1 MKSDVRRIL
10 IAMVLPMFL
19 IFILYTIKVLE
30 VGMDWDFTR
39 LGVYPLSK
47 KGMFGIFA
55 ASSYTQWLQTFT
67 GQHFTSILPFM
78 VSFLLLQEHCTSD
91 FFYHLDRMRNHH
103 VPYR

>member
-47 KGMFGIFA
+47 KRDVWYFR
-55 ASSYTQWLQTFT
+55 ASSYT
-67 GQHFTSILPFM
+67 
-78 VSFLLLQEHCTSD
+78 
-91 FFYHLDRMRNHH
+91 
-103 VPYR
+103 

>member
-47 KGMFGIFA
+47 KGCLVFSRILLYTV
-55 ASSYTQWLQTFT
+55 ASNIYWPTLYLYSSFHGVFFTFT
-67 GQHFTSILPFM
+67 GAL
-78 VSFLLLQEHCTSD
+78 
-91 FFYHLDRMRNHH
+91 HL
-103 VPYR
+103 

>member
-39 LGVYPLSK
+39 
-47 KGMFGIFA
+47 
-55 ASSYTQWLQTFT
+55 
-67 GQHFTSILPFM
+67 
-78 VSFLLLQEHCTSD
+78 
-91 FFYHLDRMRNHH
+91 DRKS
-103 VPYR
+103 VV

>member
-39 LGVYPLSK
+39 LGVYP
-47 KGMFGIFA
+47 
-55 ASSYTQWLQTFT
+55 
-67 GQHFTSILPFM
+67 
-78 VSFLLLQEHCTSD
+78 
-91 FFYHLDRMRNHH
+91 
-103 VPYR
+103 

>member
-47 KGMFGIFA
+47 KEMFGIFVHPLIHSGFKHLLA
-55 ASSYTQWLQTFT
+55 NTLPLFFLSWCLFYFYR
-67 GQHFTSILPFM
+67 SIAPLI
-78 VSFLLLQEHCTSD
+78 FLS
-91 FFYHLDRMRNHH
+91 LDRMRNHH